1 MVGLYYCLSMKTMLV
16 SEIGEAANTGRT
28 VVRAGAYV

>member
-1 MVGLYYCLSMKTMLV
+1 MVGLYYCVSVKTMLD
-16 SEIGEAANTGRT
+16 SEIGEAANAGRT

>member
-16 SEIGEAANTGRT
+16 GEIGEAANAGRT